1 MKSTKH
7 IIKVA
12 MAWTSIVYAVCFAG
26 VAMFGGIRP
35 GFMMYAFH
43 MRTNFEYNN
52 IMTFGT
58 FFSGLVIWNLV
69 VLLLI
74 VLYRW
79 LDNAI
84 KD

>member
-1 MKSTKH
+1 MKSTEH
-7 IIKVA
+7 SIKVA
-12 MAWTSIVYAVCFAG
+12 MAWTSIVYVVCFAG

-43 MRTNFEYNN
+43 MRTSFAYNN
-52 IMTFGT
+52 VLTFGT
-58 FFSGLVIWNLV
+58 FLSGLIIWNII
-69 VLLLI
+69 VLLAV

-79 LDNAI
+79 LDGVI